1 MTIIL
6 IKVIGALLGRQV
18 WRGSSVQLIKQMSWS
33 LADTFHP
40 GMNGFLTGCSYLM
53 VSNGAHL
60 FQAGLVLLTGLSSS
74 G

>member
-1 MTIIL
+1 MAIIL

-18 WRGSSVQLIKQMSWS
+18 WRGSTVQLIKHMRWS
-33 LADTFHP
+33 LTDTFHP

-53 VSNGAHL
+53 VSHGAHL

-74 G
+74 S